1 MQAQRRWQP
10 ASLVCGRS
18 VFASLWRWPLAGR
31 RIPRCW
37 AAEGP
42 WWKHSLAGSC
52 ATALQ
57 ISACSAP
64 TFPTHHFPSWA
75 HPLARRE
82 RSQRGEVWL
91 WRRDVK
97 KTCTQPT
104 GSPVQSDY
112 SCWRPNARRHGL
124 GERECLVLVGR
135 DHCAATWMKGIFFI
149 ITKIRQAMKDTFFH
163 QGRRR
168 YPA

>member
-1 MQAQRRWQP
+1 MDAGAETVTTGESGFCQSMEVATGGTEDTQVLGSWG
-10 ASLVCGRS
+10 ALVE
-18 VFASLWRWPLAGR
+18 ALA
-31 RIPRCW
+31 
-37 AAEGP
+37 
-42 WWKHSLAGSC
+42 AGSC

-64 TFPTHHFPSWA
+64 TFPTHHFLSWA
-75 HPLARRE
+75 HPLARRG